1 VENND
6 FDMNPLPNEDP
17 YTIINSSFI
26 EDVYVTGLSTIDAST
41 ANYENSLEKPF
52 PPLSDEQWDRL
63 KVVGSLKLRPITF
76 SSGTSELDEMGEL
89 QLDIII
95 ETIEHYPNFRIVVK
109 GHSGVRGDEK
119 ANLLLSQQR
128 ADAVKE
134 YMMHYYNIS
143 ENRIRAI
150 GVGGAEPLSRNKD
163 ESSRSYSDRLK
174 RVEIYLVTNL

>member
-1 VENND
+1 
-6 FDMNPLPNEDP
+6 MNPLPNEDP

-26 EDVYVTGLSTIDAST
+26 EEIYLTGITTTGTDT
-41 ANYENSLEKPF
+41 AEYANSLEKPF
-52 PPLSDEQWDRL
+52 SALSGEQWERL

-76 SSGTSELDEMGEL
+76 SSGTAELDEMGEM

-95 ETIEHYPNFRIVVK
+95 ENIEHYPNFRIVVK
-109 GHSGVRGDEK
+109 GHTDARGDTK
-119 ANLLLSQQR
+119 ANLTLSQQR

-134 YMMHYYNIS
+134 YMTYYYNIS

-150 GVGGAEPLSRNKD
+150 GIGGAEPLAREKD

-174 RVEIYLVTNL
+174 RVEIYLVTATL